1 MLRFLFF
8 LFFFF
13 LSQLNSFSQQFVN
26 GVITDERNI
35 PIPSVTVYVKTFSD
49 QRTLADFNGKYEL
62 SLMPGEYFL
71 VFSAKGYDERETYVS
86 IGSANIIRNIQ
97 LFPSKVLELDNIDVQ
112 VKKSNPGR
120 DIILE
125 VVKKRD
131 AINPWNYPHSVSVYI
146 KAAEKIDPKAKQK
159 KSEDDNNKSY
169 DPLDEKNDELLKLSN
184 QMNLLEVELMRY
196 YASKD
201 KVKEIRNAITLRG
214 SEKNLYYT
222 TTIKSNL

>member
-1 MLRFLFF
+1 MHRFLFF
-8 LFFFF
+8 SFFF
-13 LSQLNSFSQQFVN
+13 LTQLNSFAQHFIN

-62 SLMPGEYFL
+62 SLMSGEYFL

-97 LFPSKVLELDNIDVQ
+97 LFPSKYLELENVDIQ

-125 VVKKRD
+125 VVNKRD
-131 AINPWNYPHSVSVYI
+131 SFNPWNYPHSVSVYI
-146 KAAEKIDPKAKQK
+146 KATEKIDQKFKPK
-159 KSEDDNNKSY
+159 
-169 DPLDEKNDELLKLSN
+169 
-184 QMNLLEVELMRY
+184 
-196 YASKD
+196 
-201 KVKEIRNAITLRG
+201 KEGIYFF
-214 SEKNLYYT
+214 S
-222 TTIKSNL
+222 

>member
-8 LFFFF
+8 SFF
-13 LSQLNSFSQQFVN
+13 LLTQLNSFAQQFIN

-35 PIPSVTVYVKTFSD
+35 TIPSVTVYVKTFSD
-49 QRTLADFNGKYEL
+49 QRTLANFNGKYEL

-71 VFSAKGYDERETYVS
+71 VFSAKGYDERESYVS
-86 IGSANIIRNIQ
+86 IGSSNVVLNIQ
-97 LFPSKVLELDNIDVQ
+97 LFPSKVLELENINVT

-146 KAAEKIDPKAKQK
+146 KAAEKIDK
-159 KSEDDNNKSY
+159 KKKKKKKEE
-169 DPLDEKNDELLKLSN
+169 EKN
-184 QMNLLEVELMRY
+184 
-196 YASKD
+196 
-201 KVKEIRNAITLRG
+201 
-214 SEKNLYYT
+214 KN
-222 TTIKSNL
+222 NNP

>member
-86 IGSANIIRNIQ
+86 IGSANIIGYCNNFLMNEGQDQTCVR
-97 LFPSKVLELDNIDVQ
+97 
-112 VKKSNPGR
+112 VK
-120 DIILE
+120 IE
-125 VVKKRD
+125 
-131 AINPWNYPHSVSVYI
+131 H
-146 KAAEKIDPKAKQK
+146 
-159 KSEDDNNKSY
+159 
-169 DPLDEKNDELLKLSN
+169 
-184 QMNLLEVELMRY
+184 
-196 YASKD
+196 
-201 KVKEIRNAITLRG
+201 T
-214 SEKNLYYT
+214 
-222 TTIKSNL
+222 